1 MKQKHLKTTQYN
13 NKYRMRL
20 EWTIADKTLDEN
32 DIVLAKN
39 YRKENNKLSY
49 KYYVFSNE
57 QDYLDHI
64 EENKNTDLFE
74 NIQSDIPKIYFDI
87 DLPDKY
93 KAEGLFRHEV
103 KFILGEIIRL
113 FNLFFQTEITK
124 RDLLVYA
131 RRESDEMVRSIHII
145 IPKYRCA
152 KETVKKFVEVC
163 RAIKYPVEDNIT
175 QETIERIKL
184 SCPDITQACIERIS
198 MYNEDKK
205 LITHTLPQ
213 LTNNLFLDNQ
223 VYGENNQNLCLPYQ
237 TKYEYDNQRIL
248 EPFNSTTRKNESVD
262 KYCCNIVKDTEEI
275 ESGEIIQL
283 LDDMVSKVVDDLQ
296 LDVEFEKINC
306 SYQKNSTDK
315 NAIKLNQY
323 DLVDYLIANLPIEF
337 YSKNSKWC
345 SYTAYLKLYEI
356 DNLDKWLKVSAEKS
370 EGEYSLDDN
379 KKWIESVKVEIQ
391 YKNINNFINKFI
403 GGIITDYPNLKI
415 WFEMKNTYD
424 TVSLRAWISK
434 VTKIPL
440 NKINSLFNAKAP
452 SSKSIYM
459 NITGDWKLYI
469 SALDLLDVKTGVS
482 TNYYF
487 DDVYAEVSNSLS
499 LTTNE
504 NIGEDLTKFMA
515 TDCLKQF
522 FNINAKWGSGKT
534 HLFIKSAIKIALSL
548 GWRILLMSENNVLNR
563 SIFKQLQELVKELK
577 LDVKMVKN
585 HLSLREDKRFE
596 DTHRIC
602 ITSTESIHKLTG
614 RFHLIILD
622 EYESVFNHYES
633 LETHKHTTPYKSS
646 KILEAKLRECR
657 KIISLDADLSQD
669 RLKIMYDALEIK
681 TEPEI
686 YYSNCNKWK
695 DYTFNAFFKKYEIIT
710 KILDDVKCGKNI
722 AVACMSK
729 TTATVIA
736 ELINKKFPEATT
748 LCIWSKVCKMNG
760 ADIEHSDAVK
770 DDIENVIQKNKI
782 QVWIYSPSV
791 KTGLS
796 INTEDY
802 FHKTYLLTKQ
812 KKSCCAREAIQMIFR
827 TRDLIDKHDAI
838 NILLPKLGHIKEQ
851 ITDRR
856 AELHLTTNL
865 SLSNIQDEKPTD
877 TSTNKFHFQESEF
890 YKNIRVKNIIEWNQ
904 SNNNL
909 GHEILRRL
917 TKNHGIKVNIIH
929 EKKITYGD
937 LHEDIKDIK
946 KDLKF
951 NLIKT
956 LINTELV
963 TKSKYDANEE
973 EKKSGVYTSQM
984 INENKKRYLFNSIGI
999 CPYWTYYNEGKNGK
1013 VEKLKMWGYEYY
1025 GVSNTPQ
1032 ETPNGYGIYGEK
1044 KKLYYT
1050 NFVDGMDNGVIQ
1062 NSHLYDILLSDK
1074 HSIINNINNSNK
1086 FCLTKNLVLKE
1097 EPAINQD
1104 NLPYVKWKAD
1114 YTILDRFVPE
1124 IYLEGY
1130 YGGIGINGDII
1141 NLDGFEITSIEFN
1154 KRMRDE
1160 VEWIK
1165 ENFSFYETVYKVEE
1179 GFDWKTFSPSNSN
1192 HKKAYYKYLQ
1202 RVLGRY
1208 GYELITPQNKNRD
1221 SAVYRGVLKKHT
1233 IEKNHHIPFIHT
1245 NYYNKNP
1252 IETDKLLID
1261 YDSILKPPLLSIN
1274 SKTDKITTNKNKKQ
1288 KAFFQEHAKVTN
1300 YPTSLQLYKREGN
1313 RWVNGK
1319 IVGKLT
1325 LLKSYEDPKKVII
1338 TKPIYLRDTDEN
1350 TRATAS
1356 KFFLSCVRNSYLQ
1369 HFSKFRVNESTEEI
1383 KEIYKKKYNWIM
1395 REDVQKRGREQERE
1409 RRKHLPTKCVIESDT
1424 EDEEDAEPY
1433 EPSNSDTN
1441 SDIEEEEKRQTYL
1454 DEYFN

>member
-13 NKYRMRL
+13 NKYQMRL
-20 EWTIADKTLDEN
+20 ERTIADKVLDEN

-39 YRKENNKLSY
+39 IINTSTHEEIY
-49 KYYVFSNE
+49 KYYIFSGE
-57 QDYLDHI
+57 QDYLDYI

-74 NIQSDIPKIYFDI
+74 DIQSDIPKIYFDI
-87 DLPDKY
+87 DLPDKF

-103 KFILGEIIRL
+103 KFILKEIIRL
-113 FNLFFQTEITK
+113 FNVFFETEITK
-124 RDLLVYA
+124 KDLLVYA

-152 KETVKKFVEVC
+152 KETVKKFVELCRTINYDNAVC
-163 RAIKYPVEDNIT
+163 N
-175 QETIERIKL
+175 
-184 SCPDITQACIERIS
+184 
-198 MYNEDKK
+198 
-205 LITHTLPQ
+205 H
-213 LTNNLFLDNQ
+213 LFLDNE
-223 VYGENNQNLCLPYQ
+223 VYKPDNQNLCLPYN
-237 TKYEYDNQRIL
+237 TKFKYNNQRIL

-296 LDVEFEKINC
+296 LDEDFEKINC

-323 DLVDYLIANLPIEF
+323 DLVDYLIANLPMEF

-345 SYTAYLKLYEI
+345 QYTSYLKLYNIE
-356 DNLDKWLKVSAEKS
+356 NLNTWLKVSAEKS

-379 KKWIESVKVEIQ
+379 KKWIKSVKETHQ
-391 YKNINNFINKFI
+391 HKNINNFINKFI

-424 TVSLRAWISK
+424 TKKLRAWISK
-434 VTKIPL
+434 VTKIPI

-452 SSKSIYM
+452 SNKSIYM
-459 NITGDWKLYI
+459 NITSDWKLYI
-469 SALDLLDVKTGVS
+469 SALDLLNMKTGVS
-482 TNYYF
+482 TNYWE
-487 DDVYAEVSNSLS
+487 DCEYAEVSKSLS

-504 NIGEDLTKFMA
+504 NISEDLTKFMA

-534 HLFIKSAIKIALSL
+534 HLFIKSAIRMALSL

-563 SIFKQLQELVKELK
+563 SITKQLKELMIELERDEK
-577 LDVKMVKN
+577 IVRN
-585 HLSLREDKRFE
+585 HLSLREDKKFE
-596 DTHRIC
+596 NEHRIC
-602 ITSTESIHKLTG
+602 ICSTESIHRLTG

-633 LETHKHTTPYKSS
+633 LETHTSTTPYKSS
-646 KILEAKLRECR
+646 KILESKLRESR

-681 TEPEI
+681 KEPII
-686 YYSNCNKWK
+686 YYSNFNKWK

-710 KILDDVKCGKNI
+710 RILDDVKCGKNI

-736 ELINKKFPEATT
+736 ELINKKFPQVTT

-760 ADIEHSDAVK
+760 ADIVNSDAVK
-770 DDIENVIQKNKI
+770 DNIENEIQKNKI

-796 INTEDY
+796 INTENY

-827 TRDLIDKHDAI
+827 TRDLIDKKKDGI

-851 ITDRR
+851 ISDRR

-865 SLSNIQDEKPTD
+865 SLSTLRDEQPPDTD
-877 TSTNKFHFQESEF
+877 ANEIHFEASDF
-890 YKNIRVKNIIEWNQ
+890 YKNIRVKNIIEWYQ

-929 EKKITYGD
+929 EKKTTYGD
-937 LHEDIKDIK
+937 LHEDIKEIK
-946 KDLKF
+946 QDLKF

-963 TKSKYDANEE
+963 TKSKYDKNEE

-984 INENKKRYLFNSIGI
+984 INENKKRYLFNSIGV
-999 CPYWTYYNEGKNGK
+999 CPYWIDYVERYGK
-1013 VEKLKMWGYEYY
+1013 VEKRKMWGYEYY
-1025 GVSNTPQ
+1025 GESNTPQ

-1044 KKLYYT
+1044 KRLYYT
-1050 NFVDGMDNGVIQ
+1050 NMIDGMDNGVIQ
-1062 NSHLYDILLSDK
+1062 SSHLYDILLSDK

-1086 FCLTKNLVLKE
+1086 FCLTKNLNLKE

-1104 NLPYVKWKAD
+1104 NLPYGKWKAD
-1114 YTILDRFVPE
+1114 YTILDIFLPE
-1124 IYLEGY
+1124 IYLEGL
-1130 YGGIGINGDII
+1130 YGGIGIHGDII
-1141 NLDGFEITSIEFN
+1141 DLGGFEITSIVFN
-1154 KRMRDE
+1154 KRMMDN
-1160 VEWIK
+1160 VDWIR

-1179 GFDWKTFSPSNSN
+1179 GFDWKTFNPSNSN

-1245 NYYNKNP
+1245 NYYNNNP

-1261 YDSILKPPLLSIN
+1261 YDSILKPPLLTIN

-1288 KAFFQEHAKVTN
+1288 KAFFQEHASETN

-1325 LLKSYEDPKKVII
+1325 LLKSYEDPKKVIN
-1338 TKPIYLRDTDEN
+1338 TKPIYLRDIDEN

-1356 KFFLSCVRNSYLQ
+1356 KFYLSCVRNSYLQ
-1369 HFSKFRVNESTEEI
+1369 HFSKFRVNEST
-1383 KEIYKKKYNWIM
+1383 KEITELYKKQYNYCM
-1395 REDVQKRGREQERE
+1395 SERVQKIGREQQ
-1409 RRKHLPTKCVIESDT
+1409 KKKSVCMIDSDT
-1424 EDEEDAEPY
+1424 EEEEDDEPY
-1433 EPSNSDTN
+1433 EPRDSTS
-1441 SDIEEEEKRQTYL
+1441 EEE
-1454 DEYFN
+1454 DELFV

>member
-39 YRKENNKLSY
+39 YRKDNNELSY
-49 KYYVFSNE
+49 KYYIFSDE

-74 NIQSDIPKIYFDI
+74 DIQSDIPKIYFDI
-87 DLPDKY
+87 DLPEEF

-103 KFILGEIIRL
+103 KFMLKEIIRL
-113 FNLFFQTEITK
+113 FNVFFEVEITK
-124 RDLLVYA
+124 KDLLVYA
-131 RRESDEMVRSIHII
+131 RRESDKMIRSIHII

-163 RAIKYPVEDNIT
+163 MYNRYPFEDNIHRYP
-175 QETIERIKL
+175 EYIEWIKKHR
-184 SCPDITQACIERIS
+184 P
-198 MYNEDKK
+198 NDKIPK
-205 LITHTLPQ
+205 FITHTLPQ
-213 LTNNLFLDNQ
+213 LTNNLYLDNQ
-223 VYGENNQNLCLPYQ
+223 VYKPDNQNLCLPYNSKV
-237 TKYEYDNQRIL
+237 KYNNQRTL

-323 DLVDYLIANLPIEF
+323 NLVDYLIANLPMEF
-337 YSKNSKWC
+337 YGKKSKWC
-345 SYTAYLKLYEI
+345 SYTAYLKLYGIE
-356 DNLDKWLKVSAEKS
+356 NLDKWLKVSAEKS

-379 KKWIESVKVEIQ
+379 KKWIGSVKETHQ
-391 YKNINNFINKFI
+391 HKNINNFINKFI

-424 TVSLRAWISK
+424 TKKLRGWISK

-452 SSKSIYM
+452 SNKTIYM
-459 NITGDWKLYI
+459 NITSDWRLYI
-469 SALDLLDVKTGVS
+469 TALDLLDVKTGVS
-482 TNYYF
+482 TNYW
-487 DDVYAEVSNSLS
+487 DDCEYAEVSKSLS

-534 HLFIKSAIKIALSL
+534 HLFIKSAIKMALSL

-563 SIFKQLQELVKELK
+563 SIFKQLQELIKELK
-577 LDVKMVKN
+577 LDVKIVKN
-585 HLSLREDKRFE
+585 HLSLREDKKFE
-596 DTHRIC
+596 NEHRIC
-602 ITSTESIHKLTG
+602 ICSTESIHRLTG

-646 KILEAKLRECR
+646 KILEAKLRESR

-681 TEPEI
+681 TKPII

-710 KILDDVKCGKNI
+710 RILDDVKCGKNI

-736 ELINKKFPEATT
+736 ELINNKFPQVTT

-760 ADIEHSDAVK
+760 ADIVNSDAVK
-770 DDIENVIQKNKI
+770 DNIENEIQKNKI

-827 TRDLIDKHDAI
+827 TRDLIDKKKDGI
-838 NILLPKLGHIKEQ
+838 NILLPKLGHLKEQ

-865 SLSNIQDEKPTD
+865 SLSTLRDEQPPDTD
-877 TSTNKFHFQESEF
+877 ANEIHFEASEF
-890 YKNIRVKNIIEWNQ
+890 YKNIRVKNIIEWYQ

-929 EKKITYGD
+929 EQKTTYGD
-937 LHEDIKDIK
+937 LHEDIKEIK

-956 LINTELV
+956 LLNTELV

-984 INENKKRYLFNSIGI
+984 INENKKRYLFNSIGV
-999 CPYWTYYNEGKNGK
+999 CQYWTGYFERYGK
-1013 VEKLKMWGYEYY
+1013 VEKRKMWGYEYY
-1025 GVSNTPQ
+1025 GESNTPQ

-1050 NFVDGMDNGVIQ
+1050 NLVDGMDNGVIQ

-1104 NLPYVKWKAD
+1104 NLPYGKWKAD
-1114 YTILDRFVPE
+1114 RQILERFLPA
-1124 IYLEGY
+1124 IYREEEH
-1130 YGGIGINGDII
+1130 GDII
-1141 NLDGFEITSIEFN
+1141 NLDGFEYSSIEFN
-1154 KRMRDE
+1154 KRMMDE
-1160 VEWIK
+1160 VEWIR

-1179 GFDWKTFSPSNSN
+1179 GFDWKTFNPTNSN

-1221 SAVYRGVLKKHT
+1221 SAVYRAVLKKHT

-1245 NYYNKNP
+1245 EYYNKNP

-1261 YDSILKPPLLSIN
+1261 YESILKPPLLSIN

-1288 KAFFQEHAKVTN
+1288 KAFFQEHAKETN

-1369 HFSKFRVNESTEEI
+1369 HFSKFRVNEST
-1383 KEIYKKKYNWIM
+1383 KEITQIYKHQYNWKM
-1395 REDVQKRGREQERE
+1395 REEVQEIGRKQERE
-1409 RRKHLPTKCVIESDT
+1409 RRKQQPKICYIESDT
-1424 EDEEDAEPY
+1424 EDEEDEAPY
-1433 EPSNSDTN
+1433 EPSDST
-1441 SDIEEEEKRQTYL
+1441 SEEE
-1454 DEYFN
+1454 DELFV